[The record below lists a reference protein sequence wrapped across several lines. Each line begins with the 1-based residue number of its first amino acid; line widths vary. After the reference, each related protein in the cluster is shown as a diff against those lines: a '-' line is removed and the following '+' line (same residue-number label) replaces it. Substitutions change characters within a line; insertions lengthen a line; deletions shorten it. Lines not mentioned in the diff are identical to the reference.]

1 MAYNPFNSNDRD
13 GEVQVFRKLI
23 RLETKFMASEGYYQN
38 DKIASFR
45 QFALSYIEEISR
57 CEQFDAFVPYL
68 AMNYFDRFV
77 SRHGVPKI
85 ARSYMENTKLFVMC
99 CLTISWKM
107 RMKSFKV
114 KLFQFQRSLA
124 FDEKDVM
131 RMEFR
136 IIKSLQY
143 EMRSLTPIS
152 FSGYFIQLIS
162 CPPLRRC
169 LKPQFVYQII
179 IRAQADIGFTQ
190 FRPSIMGASAVLFA
204 SLKLFPAKFG
214 QFREI
219 VLKFETINRDE
230 LWRCCD
236 AIETRYKDDQTMNS
250 LIEQLRS
257 EELDIDTTSE
267 PGQASLPLL
276 FASVPPG
283 GSTDHILAANQPMEM
298 LPPPT
303 ERTELQCALSRMKEV
318 EEEGSVTR
326 EKKSA
331 RKSPV
336 STPIDIPV
344 PSGVAVRTSPVSVP
358 IDIPVPVRVAERKL
372 TEKRLETILELEES
386 EAWEVEEAASE
397 TKASTS
403 AGPRR
408 VELRLAVN
416 SIMNFELHWT
426 DPEVPRV
433 TVESLIISDLY
444 DTSASPAEWFKRFT
458 GVSGFA
464 AFLYCIFAIIEKR
477 GKSNSSNG

>member
-1 MAYNPFNSNDRD
+1 MIEMAKFKYFENSSGSKRNSWPPKVTTRTTRSP
-13 GEVQVFRKLI
+13 VSVSSLCP
-23 RLETKFMASEGYYQN
+23 
-38 DKIASFR
+38 
-45 QFALSYIEEISR
+45 YIEEISR

-68 AMNYFDRFV
+68 AMNYFDRLV
-77 SRHGVPKI
+77 SRHRVP
-85 ARSYMENTKLFVMC
+85 
-99 CLTISWKM
+99 
-107 RMKSFKV
+107 
-114 KLFQFQRSLA
+114 
-124 FDEKDVM
+124 
-131 RMEFR
+131 
-136 IIKSLQY
+136 
-143 EMRSLTPIS
+143 
-152 FSGYFIQLIS
+152 
-162 CPPLRRC
+162 
-169 LKPQFVYQII
+169 
-179 IRAQADIGFTQ
+179 
-190 FRPSIMGASAVLFA
+190 
-204 SLKLFPAKFG
+204 
-214 QFREI
+214 
-219 VLKFETINRDE
+219 DE

-276 FASVPPG
+276 MASVPPG

-326 EKKSA
+326 EKESA
-331 RKSPV
+331 CKSPV
-336 STPIDIPV
+336 STPIDIPM
-344 PSGVAVRTSPVSVP
+344 PSGVAERKSPVSVP

-372 TEKRLETILELEES
+372 MEKRLATILELEES
-386 EAWEVEEAASE
+386 ETWEVEEAASE

-403 AGPRR
+403 AVELAETREVEKVASETKASDSVVELAESETREVEEEASETKASTSVGPRR
-408 VELRLAVN
+408 VELRLPLN

-426 DPEVPRV
+426 DPVVPRV

-464 AFLYCIFAIIEKR
+464 AFLYCIFAITEKR